1 MSIWKR
7 VFGAT
12 IALLLAIECAGI
24 ALPACALA
32 ESDSSASD
40 LQDEVERTAQ
50 EYNDAEAAVE
60 ELNQEIADNEA
71 KIEELEAKLPDQID
85 ATSAAIATHY
95 KLQQESPNIV
105 TLLLSADNFNDFIT
119 AITYLDVIST
129 KSVDDLQKLQDMQA
143 ELDEAKEDLAK
154 QKEEADKKL
163 QEAEDALAEAQAARI
178 EAQADAEAQAAAEA
192 AEAAAAIQAASNSNT
207 STDTSTST
215 TDSDVDWSSDKASFV
230 AQWTPRIDSFLAGS
244 PMAGHGATF
253 AEAAWD
259 YGVDP
264 RWSPAIAAVESSR
277 GASCFL
283 PYNAWGWGS
292 ESWSNWDSAI
302 RDHVAGLASGYGYT
316 VSVSAAQKYCP
327 SNWQFWYSR
336 CLALMES
343 I

>member
-1 MSIWKR
+1 
-7 VFGAT
+7 
-12 IALLLAIECAGI
+12 
-24 ALPACALA
+24 
-32 ESDSSASD
+32 
-40 LQDEVERTAQ
+40 
-50 EYNDAEAAVE
+50 
-60 ELNQEIADNEA
+60 
-71 KIEELEAKLPDQID
+71 
-85 ATSAAIATHY
+85 
-95 KLQQESPNIV
+95 
-105 TLLLSADNFNDFIT
+105 
-119 AITYLDVIST
+119 
-129 KSVDDLQKLQDMQA
+129 
-143 ELDEAKEDLAK
+143 
-154 QKEEADKKL
+154 
-163 QEAEDALAEAQAARI
+163 
-178 EAQADAEAQAAAEA
+178 
-192 AEAAAAIQAASNSNT
+192 
-207 STDTSTST
+207 
-215 TDSDVDWSSDKASFV
+215 
-230 AQWTPRIDSFLAGS
+230 
-244 PMAGHGATF
+244 MAGHGATF